1 MTQYIF
7 ILYNITLAF
16 LSFSKKV
23 TIIPSIKKNEN
34 ITQYKSIEFYQPVIY
49 INDQHNLFIL

>member
-1 MTQYIF
+1 MVHYIF
-7 ILYNITLAF
+7 ILYNVVMSFIS
-16 LSFSKKV
+16 LSKRV
-23 TIIPSIKKNEN
+23 AIIPSIKKNEN

>member
-1 MTQYIF
+1 MAQYIF
-7 ILYNITLAF
+7 ILYNIFLAF
-16 LSFSKKV
+16 LSLSKKV

-49 INDQHNLFIL
+49 INDQQNIFIL

>member
-7 ILYNITLAF
+7 ILYNIFLAF
-16 LSFSKKV
+16 LSLSKKV

-49 INDQHNLFIL
+49 INDQQNIFIL